1 MCSTRKLCNKTAV
14 SVISVQPSLLCLCHD
29 KPTWKPAPP
38 PCWETQFGSGGTQLL
53 IRYLLSW
60 YSAKPS
66 LTREIHLIVYPTSL
80 HGSLSPA
87 ETSSFLWLRNQWQ
100 TQLMSQQLTV
110 VNEHNKAPQVLYQL
124 HLLLFYCFISL
135 VSLSLMSLLSH
146 VYSVSVTEKNSLSL
160 LPCQSGVFLSNKH
173 YLSQQ
178 F

>member
-1 MCSTRKLCNKTAV
+1 
-14 SVISVQPSLLCLCHD
+14 
-29 KPTWKPAPP
+29 
-38 PCWETQFGSGGTQLL
+38 
-53 IRYLLSW
+53 
-60 YSAKPS
+60 
-66 LTREIHLIVYPTSL
+66 
-80 HGSLSPA
+80 
-87 ETSSFLWLRNQWQ
+87 
-100 TQLMSQQLTV
+100 MSQQLTV